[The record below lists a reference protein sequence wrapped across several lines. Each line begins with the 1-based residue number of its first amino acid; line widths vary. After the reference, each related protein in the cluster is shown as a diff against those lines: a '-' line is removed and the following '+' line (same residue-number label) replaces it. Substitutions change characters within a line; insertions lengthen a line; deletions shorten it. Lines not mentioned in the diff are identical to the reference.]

1 MVPAYYHCRVS
12 LGSGSGRRILLGA
25 AVAALAVA
33 LVAAVFFAVMV
44 ARRDG
49 AATAVNDPGAGV
61 VRMDGGTRKDADAR
75 AVGVSEASGAS
86 GADSSPQSPVQQD
99 TGSAEAQ
106 EVPTDAV
113 SSSPRREFLE
123 PIPPGPEART
133 YARWTPVYPASGGE
147 IVPAVSSR
155 LGGRVRVVT
164 TDSATDAADRVAL
177 AVATES
183 WDAVGRD
190 DGSQLPEYVVDAVRR
205 VVTGRGPAAWVYAV
219 DAPGDEATFLLGFP
233 GTPVLLRVYQ
243 TNGVVDDLEAEPAS
257 DRSPDR

>member
-49 AATAVNDPGAGV
+49 AAAVVNDPGAGM
-61 VRMDGGTRKDADAR
+61 VRMDGGSRIDTDAR
-75 AVGVSEASGAS
+75 AVGASEAS
-86 GADSSPQSPVQQD
+86 GADSSSQSPVQQD
-99 TGSAEAQ
+99 TGSGEAE
-106 EVPTDAV
+106 EVTTDAV

-133 YARWTPVYPASGGE
+133 YARWTPVYSRPGGE

-190 DGSQLPEYVVDAVRR
+190 DDGELPEYVVDAVRR
-205 VVTGRGPAAWVYAV
+205 VVTERGPAAWVYAV

-243 TNGVVDDLEAEPAS
+243 TNGIVDDLEAEPAS
-257 DRSPDR
+257 DGSPDR